1 MAFITT
7 VHTDKQGLT
16 TPIALVKLSTLAAFL
31 AGVLGIHQQQRNP
44 RKLALVCQKRP
55 ELMESPMMGGL
66 SLARSRM

>member
-16 TPIALVKLSTLAAFL
+16 TSIAPVNLSTLAAFL
-31 AGVLGIHQQQRNP
+31 AGVQGVNQQQRNP
-44 RKLALVCQKRP
+44 RQLALVCQKRP
-55 ELMESPMMGGL
+55 ELMENPMMASL